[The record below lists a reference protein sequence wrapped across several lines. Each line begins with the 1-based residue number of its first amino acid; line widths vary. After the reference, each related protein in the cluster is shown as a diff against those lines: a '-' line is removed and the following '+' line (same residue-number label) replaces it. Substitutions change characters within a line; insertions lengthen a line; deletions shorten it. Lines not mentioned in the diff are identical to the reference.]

1 MSSDPNTN
9 PGIDPNA
16 NTGVNDPKETI
27 GAAPASTTSSMM
39 PSMKMPS
46 IKVPKLSTDKQSIGE
61 ILNKDS
67 VKGMDLSTDLDGLTG
82 NMVAIAC
89 IHRGMFDTTP
99 STVIKN
105 MEKSLKAFTA
115 VKLTGVSGD
124 EIDNLNKFPDTTNAK
139 CEVLD
144 SKNNKNVTE
153 ISEQDAKNKNAQ
165 LFTLIKSAIA
175 SDTDI
180 NTGTVRSS
188 IRDEIASY
196 NTVLGQLSGVT
207 GNTDGLKF
215 AAEAAACTQVVFGV
229 EYENNKVKRVVGRV
243 QSVGISIETGDFSM
257 DLDGEKYVI
266 TAGKDAGITVKTIL
280 KKILNTKKPIEM
292 KVEETQPAE
301 EEQAGQVQ
309 AGQAGQG
316 QAGQVQGQQSQQVVP
331 GGKSKRRRHK
341 KKGTRK
347 HKPKRTMK
355 KRKSSHRR
363 SSKK

>member
-1 MSSDPNTN
+1 MSDPNAN
-9 PGIDPNA
+9 PVIDPNA
-16 NTGVNDPKETI
+16 NTGVNDPNANTGVNDPNATS
-27 GAAPASTTSSMM
+27 GAAPASTTT
-39 PSMKMPS
+39 SMKMPNMPS
-46 IKVPKLSTDKQSIGE
+46 VSEMKGDKQSIGE

-67 VKGMDLSTDLDGLTG
+67 VKGMDLTANLDGLTD

-89 IHRGMFDTTP
+89 IHRGAMFDTTP
-99 STVIKN
+99 STLINN

-115 VKLTGVSGD
+115 VKLTNVDSN
-124 EIDNLNKFPDTTNAK
+124 EIDNLNKFPDTTTAK

-165 LFTLIKSAIA
+165 LFTLIKSAIS
-175 SDTDI
+175 SDTTI
-180 NTGTVRSS
+180 NTGTFRSS
-188 IRDEIASY
+188 IRKEIASY
-196 NTVLGQLSGVT
+196 NTVLGQLSGGV
-207 GNTDGLKF
+207 DLKF
-215 AAEAAACTQVVFGV
+215 AGANACTQVVFGV
-229 EYENNKVKRVVGRV
+229 EYDNSEVKRVVGRI
-243 QSVGISIETGDFSM
+243 QSVGNSIETGDFSM
-257 DLDGEKYVI
+257 DLDGDKYVI

-292 KVEETQPAE
+292 KVEEAKPAE
-301 EEQAGQVQ
+301 GEAEGEAKPAGQTTT
-309 AGQAGQG
+309 
-316 QAGQVQGQQSQQVVP
+316 SST

-355 KRKSSHRR
+355 KRKSSRRR

>member
-1 MSSDPNTN
+1 MDL
-9 PGIDPNA
+9 NA
-16 NTGVNDPKETI
+16 N
-27 GAAPASTTSSMM
+27 
-39 PSMKMPS
+39 
-46 IKVPKLSTDKQSIGE
+46 
-61 ILNKDS
+61 LN
-67 VKGMDLSTDLDGLTG
+67 GLTD

-89 IHRGMFDTTP
+89 IHKQ
-99 STVIKN
+99 STESSNVLNN

-115 VKLTGVSGD
+115 VKLTNVDSN
-124 EIDNLNKFPDTTNAK
+124 EIDVLNKFPDTTNAK

-144 SKNNKNVTE
+144 SKNNKNLDV
-153 ISEQDAKNKNAQ
+153 INDQDAKDKNAQ
-165 LFTLIKSAIA
+165 LFTLIKSAIS
-175 SDTDI
+175 SDSDI
-180 NTGTVRSS
+180 STGKVRDSK
-188 IRDEIASY
+188 RTEIATY

-207 GNTDGLKF
+207 GATDGLKF
-215 AAEAAACTQVVFGV
+215 AAEFTGCTQVVFGV
-229 EYENNKVKRVVGRV
+229 KYENSEVKRVVGRI
-243 QSVGISIETGDFSM
+243 QSVGSGLTGAVQTGDFSM

-292 KVEETQPAE
+292 KVEETKPAAAA
-301 EEQAGQVQ
+301 AGQQSQIKGTV
-309 AGQAGQG
+309 AAPAGQG
-316 QAGQVQGQQSQQVVP
+316 QTTT

>member
-1 MSSDPNTN
+1 MSDPNANPGVNGPNTN

-16 NTGVNDPKETI
+16 TSGA
-27 GAAPASTTSSMM
+27 AAPASTTTTT
-39 PSMKMPS
+39 SMKMPDM
-46 IKVPKLSTDKQSIGE
+46 PLSDKKSIGE

-67 VKGMDLSTDLDGLTG
+67 VKGMDLTDNLNGLTD

-89 IHRGMFDTTP
+89 IHKEEMFNTT
-99 STVIKN
+99 SSSLINN

-115 VKLTGVSGD
+115 VKLTNVDSN
-124 EIDNLNKFPDTTNAK
+124 EIDVLNKFPDTTNAK

-165 LFTLIKSAIA
+165 LFTLIKSAIS

-180 NTGTVRSS
+180 STGRIRSS
-188 IRDEIASY
+188 IRNEIASY

-207 GNTDGLKF
+207 GNFDGLKF
-215 AAEAAACTQVVFGV
+215 AATGNACTQVVFGV
-229 EYENNKVKRVVGRV
+229 EYDNSKVKRVVGRI
-243 QSVGISIETGDFSM
+243 QSVGNNIETGDFSM

-292 KVEETQPAE
+292 KVEETKPA
-301 EEQAGQVQ
+301 A
-309 AGQAGQG
+309 AA
-316 QAGQVQGQQSQQVVP
+316 AGQQSQKKGTVVAP
-331 GGKSKRRRHK
+331 AGQTTTTGGKSKRRRHK

>member
-1 MSSDPNTN
+1 MS
-9 PGIDPNA
+9 DPNA
-16 NTGVNDPKETI
+16 NTGVNDPNANPVIDPNANPGVNNPKATS
-27 GAAPASTTSSMM
+27 GAASTTTSMKM

-67 VKGMDLSTDLDGLTG
+67 VKGVDLNANLNGLTDH
-82 NMVAIAC
+82 MVAIAC
-89 IHRGMFDTTP
+89 IHMGLFDTTP
-99 STVIKN
+99 SSLINN

-115 VKLTGVSGD
+115 VKLTGVPGD
-124 EIDNLNKFPDTTNAK
+124 EIDVLNKFPDTTNAK

-175 SDTDI
+175 TDSDI
-180 NTGTVRSS
+180 STGTLRSS
-188 IRDEIASY
+188 KRDEIASY
-196 NTVLGQLSGVT
+196 NTVLEQLSGIT
-207 GNTDGLKF
+207 GATDGLKF
-215 AAEAAACTQVVFGV
+215 AASYAACTQVVFGV
-229 EYENNKVKRVVGRV
+229 EYENNEVKREVKRVVGRV
-243 QSVGISIETGDFSM
+243 QSVGNSIETGDFSM
-257 DLDGEKYVI
+257 DLDGDKYII
-266 TAGKDAGITVKTIL
+266 TAGKDAAITVKTIL
-280 KKILNTKKPIEM
+280 KKILNTGSKPIEM
-292 KVEETQPAE
+292 KVEEAKPAE
-301 EEQAGQVQ
+301 GEAEGEAKPAGQTTT
-309 AGQAGQG
+309 
-316 QAGQVQGQQSQQVVP
+316 SST

-355 KRKSSHRR
+355 KRKSSRRR

>member
-1 MSSDPNTN
+1 MSDL
-9 PGIDPNA
+9 NA
-16 NTGVNDPKETI
+16 TSGA
-27 GAAPASTTSSMM
+27 AAPASTTTSMM
-39 PSMKMPS
+39 SS

-67 VKGMDLSTDLDGLTG
+67 VKGMDLNANLNGLTDH
-82 NMVAIAC
+82 MVAIAC
-89 IHRGMFDTTP
+89 IHKGKIFETKP
-99 STVIKN
+99 SGLINN

-115 VKLTGVSGD
+115 VKLTSVPGD

-175 SDTDI
+175 SDSAI
-180 NTGTVRSS
+180 NTGTFRSS

-215 AAEAAACTQVVFGV
+215 AATGNACTQVVFGV
-229 EYENNKVKRVVGRV
+229 EYENNEDENNEVKRVVGRV
-243 QSVGISIETGDFSM
+243 QSVGNSIETGDFSM
-257 DLDGEKYVI
+257 DLDGDKYII

-280 KKILNTKKPIEM
+280 KKILNTGSKPIEM
-292 KVEETQPAE
+292 KVEEGEEEEEEAEGEAKPAE
-301 EEQAGQVQ
+301 GKAKPAVQ
-309 AGQAGQG
+309 GQG
-316 QAGQVQGQQSQQVVP
+316 QTTSP
-331 GGKSKRRRHK
+331 TGGKSKRRRHK

-355 KRKSSHRR
+355 KRKSSRRR

>member
-1 MSSDPNTN
+1 MNNPNATSGVN
-9 PGIDPNA
+9 NA
-16 NTGVNDPKETI
+16 NTAAAP
-27 GAAPASTTSSMM
+27 APASTTTE
-39 PSMKMPS
+39 MKMPDLSSDKKS
-46 IKVPKLSTDKQSIGE
+46 IDE

-67 VKGMDLSTDLDGLTG
+67 VKGMDLTANLDGLTG

-292 KVEETQPAE
+292 KVEETKPAE
-301 EEQAGQVQ
+301 EGQE
-309 AGQAGQG
+309 
-316 QAGQVQGQQSQQVVP
+316 QAGQVQGQAEQTTTTA

>member
-1 MSSDPNTN
+1 MS
-9 PGIDPNA
+9 DPNA
-16 NTGVNDPKETI
+16 NPVIDPNDTSTVTPTGSGTTVTPTVTPTGSGET
-27 GAAPASTTSSMM
+27 TTT
-39 PSMKMPS
+39 SMKMPDFS
-46 IKVPKLSTDKQSIGE
+46 SDKKSIGE

-67 VKGMDLSTDLDGLTG
+67 VKGMDLNATLDGLTD

-89 IHRGMFDTTP
+89 IHKQSDK
-99 STVIKN
+99 SSNVLNN

-115 VKLTGVSGD
+115 VKLTNVDSN
-124 EIDNLNKFPDTTNAK
+124 EIDVLNKFPDTTTAK

-175 SDTDI
+175 SDSDI
-180 NTGTVRSS
+180 STGRFRSS
-188 IRDEIASY
+188 IRKEIASY

-215 AAEAAACTQVVFGV
+215 AASGNSCTQVVFGV
-229 EYENNKVKRVVGRV
+229 EYENNEVKRVVGRI
-243 QSVGISIETGDFSM
+243 QSVGSGPTGAVQTGDFSM
-257 DLDGEKYVI
+257 DLDGDKYII

-301 EEQAGQVQ
+301 EGEGEEGEGQAGQAVQ
-309 AGQAGQG
+309 GQAGQG
-316 QAGQVQGQQSQQVVP
+316 QTTTT

-355 KRKSSHRR
+355 KRKPSHRR

>member
-1 MSSDPNTN
+1 MSSSDPNANPGVNGPNTN

-16 NTGVNDPKETI
+16 TSGA
-27 GAAPASTTSSMM
+27 AAPASTTTTTST
-39 PSMKMPS
+39 KMPDFS
-46 IKVPKLSTDKQSIGE
+46 SDKQSIGE

-67 VKGMDLSTDLDGLTG
+67 VKGMDLSANLDGLIE
-82 NMVAIAC
+82 NMVAITC
-89 IHRGMFDTTP
+89 QHKVSGQE
-99 STVIKN
+99 SNVLNN
-105 MEKSLKAFTA
+105 MEKSLYSFTA
-115 VKLTGVSGD
+115 VKLTNVDSN
-124 EIDNLNKFPDTTNAK
+124 EIDVLNKFPDTTNAK
-139 CEVLD
+139 CQVLD

-165 LFTLIKSAIA
+165 LFTLIKSAIS

-180 NTGTVRSS
+180 STGVVLDSKRT
-188 IRDEIASY
+188 ELTTY
-196 NTVLGQLSGVT
+196 NTVLKQLSGGV
-207 GNTDGLKF
+207 DIKF
-215 AAEAAACTQVVFGV
+215 AAAMNSTTQVVFGV
-229 EYENNKVKRVVGRV
+229 EYENDVVKRVVGRI
-243 QSVGISIETGDFSM
+243 QSVGIPGGSVQTGDFSM

-301 EEQAGQVQ
+301 DQGQAGQGQVQAGQVQ
-309 AGQAGQG
+309 AGQGQT
-316 QAGQVQGQQSQQVVP
+316 SST

-355 KRKSSHRR
+355 KRKSSRRR

>member
-1 MSSDPNTN
+1 MS
-9 PGIDPNA
+9 DPNA
-16 NTGVNDPKETI
+16 NTVIDPNATS
-27 GAAPASTTSSMM
+27 GAAPASTTTTTTSMNMPNM
-39 PSMKMPS
+39 PSTSELKG
-46 IKVPKLSTDKQSIGE
+46 DKQSIGD

-67 VKGMDLSTDLDGLTG
+67 VKGMDLSANLDGLTE

-89 IHRGMFDTTP
+89 IHKQ
-99 STVIKN
+99 STESSNVLNN

-115 VKLTGVSGD
+115 VKLTNVDSN
-124 EIDNLNKFPDTTNAK
+124 EIDVLNKFPDTTNAK

-165 LFTLIKSAIA
+165 LFTLIKSAIS
-175 SDTDI
+175 SDSDI
-180 NTGTVRSS
+180 STGKVRDSK
-188 IRDEIASY
+188 RTEIATY

-207 GNTDGLKF
+207 GATDGLKF
-215 AAEAAACTQVVFGV
+215 AAEFTGCTQVVFGV
-229 EYENNKVKRVVGRV
+229 EYDNIEVKRVVGRI
-243 QSVGISIETGDFSM
+243 QSVGSGLTGAVETGDFSM

-292 KVEETQPAE
+292 KVEETKPA
-301 EEQAGQVQ
+301 A
-309 AGQAGQG
+309 AA
-316 QAGQVQGQQSQQVVP
+316 AGQQSQIKGTVAAPAGQTTTT